1 MEEQEV
7 LDYCHRHPR
16 EYTYLGV
23 GSKNRFN
30 TLKEFTPEIDQILPQ
45 FLDTITHKT
54 LRIIHFD
61 QEFDKS
67 PEFLDLYFKS
77 KGLIKD
83 GYFTWR
89 SVCYRIEIII
99 NPVNL
104 YGDSFFQTM
113 IEQAIE
119 FESQLVVQRY
129 NGEELL
135 RQFNKLYSQFSANH
149 QAYIKKNVLFDFTY
163 GSDCH
168 CDTPMLKHAPLVA
181 ADGTFYNFTL
191 FTENEMFGLIGVNP
205 RMDVLIETY
214 VNRKLSYILNEDHV
228 NYRKATKGEPL
239 MFKSTDYADS
249 ATPEEIM
256 NFLLNKVT
264 GILGILHKL
273 GKLSPERQAVFDT
286 CSKNYLETDMYK
298 WYTEMTKL
306 YK

>member
-1 MEEQEV
+1 MDEQEI
-7 LDYCHRHPR
+7 LDYCRKNPR
-16 EYTYLGV
+16 EYTYVGV

-45 FLDTITHKT
+45 FLDTITKT

-61 QEFDKS
+61 EAFDKS
-67 PEFLDLYFKS
+67 PEFLDIYFKS

-89 SVCYRIEIII
+89 SVCYRIEVIV

-104 YGDSFFQTM
+104 YEDEFFLNM
-113 IEQAIE
+113 IQQAIQ
-119 FESQLVVQRY
+119 FNSQLVVQRY
-129 NGEELL
+129 TGQELL
-135 RQFNKLYSQFSANH
+135 GQFNNLYLRFSLSD
-149 QAYIKKNVLFDFTY
+149 QAFIKKNVLFDFTY
-163 GSDCH
+163 GTDCH
-168 CDTPMLKHAPLVA
+168 CDTPMLKHSPLVA
-181 ADGTFYNFTL
+181 ADGSFLNFTL
-191 FTENEMFGLIGVNP
+191 FTEKEMFDMIGANP
-205 RMDVLIETY
+205 RMDVLIEGY
-214 VNRKLSYILNEDHV
+214 VNRKLSSVLNENHV
-228 NYRKATKGEPL
+228 NYRRATRGEPL